1 MNESQSQ
8 RCGNDYPSALM
19 ICALITIP
27 NPRWPVANY
36 REQGTSAQVM
46 VIVHTTAVTASH
58 TLERK
63 GRVRACVCVCLCVL
77 CVCFFLCR

>member
-63 GRVRACVCVCLCVL
+63 GRARHVYVYVYVFCVCV
-77 CVCFFLCR
+77 FLCR